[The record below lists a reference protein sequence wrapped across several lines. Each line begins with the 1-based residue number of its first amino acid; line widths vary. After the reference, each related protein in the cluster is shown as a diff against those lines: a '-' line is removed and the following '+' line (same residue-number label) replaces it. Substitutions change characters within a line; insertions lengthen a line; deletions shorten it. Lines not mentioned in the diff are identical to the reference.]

1 MGEQHTDSGPVQLT
15 TEEVIT
21 YRIGYQ
27 PDPFAWTPWQYA
39 DNGRFDGRWDD
50 LHARFRTLYVADQ
63 LLGCLLEV
71 LAVFRPDPAL
81 AAELAAIDDNDHAE
95 EHHPTAV
102 AGTVPRSWL
111 THRRAGQALMTGAFA
126 DVRVPIT
133 IVTLRTRH
141 GDLARRLGLPDLDAA
156 AIKTAEPRRLTQTIA
171 SWLYDQTPPL
181 GGVCFASRHGDTLT
195 LYALFEQPNQH
206 TSGPANLRHQQ
217 VISLTEATPELQ
229 EAMQIHQLRWGS
241 SLSSSTKL

>member
-1 MGEQHTDSGPVQLT
+1 MADQHTDSGPVHLT
-15 TEEVIT
+15 NEEVIT

-102 AGTVPRSWL
+102 AGTLPRSWL

-126 DVRVPIT
+126 DVRAPIT
-133 IVTLRTRH
+133 IATLRTRH

-181 GGVCFASRHGDTLT
+181 GGVCFASRH
-195 LYALFEQPNQH
+195 
-206 TSGPANLRHQQ
+206 
-217 VISLTEATPELQ
+217 ATPSLFT
-229 EAMQIHQLRWGS
+229 
-241 SLSSSTKL
+241 LSSNNPTSTPRAQRTSATSRSSASPRRRLNSKKPCKSTNSGGGRP